1 MDSTK
6 LKYLFQ
12 KHKDKCLVALSIA
25 VTIGIGTGV
34 YFAFFHD
41 KDDKGKNET
50 LFDKNIKLADA
61 IVTGDKSGKVSLL
74 NTESGDELD
83 SLSLGDGKGNTFK
96 FSRSKN
102 LDSVYAYNQKNH
114 TFFEITVNGK
124 QLKKTEIVS
133 VTDALVEFDSFQS
146 DGKNIVF
153 LSPDK
158 KELTHI
164 KDKSS
169 YKKYASTEEISDF
182 LVDKG
187 QLVFATNNF
196 IHSVDLKDEK
206 EKKIEIGDN
215 TTGLFAVKNE
225 IIAYNKFGNGK
236 EDSIVLRLRTD
247 DLYVKEMHKFESNRV
262 EPLVPDGDD
271 ETLIYS
277 QKINE
282 KTHPK
287 QVIQVL
293 NNKDKFKK
301 DVRPFQTPNNR
312 KIVDYE
318 KNNSVASKGYVYS
331 KKGTRLEITDIRGEQ
346 IVYTLDVPKEF
357 AMPIIK

>member
-1 MDSTK
+1 MNSTK

-25 VTIGIGTGV
+25 VTIGIGTGA
-34 YFAFFHD
+34 YFIFFHD
-41 KDDKGKNET
+41 NDDKGKKET

-61 IVTGDKSGKVSLL
+61 IITGNKNGKVSLL
-74 NTESGDELD
+74 HTKSGDELD
-83 SLSLGDGKGNTFK
+83 SISLGDSKGNEFK

-102 LDSVYAYNQKNH
+102 LDSVYAYNKNSH
-114 TFFEITVNGK
+114 TFYEITVDGK
-124 QLKKTEIVS
+124 KLKKKEIVS
-133 VTDALVEFDSFQS
+133 VSDALVEFDTFQS
-146 DGKNIVF
+146 DGKNVVL
-153 LSPDK
+153 LSSDR

-164 KDKSS
+164 KDKST
-169 YKKYASTEEISDF
+169 YKKYVSLEEVGEF

-187 QLVFATNNF
+187 QLVFSTSNF
-196 IHSVDLKDEK
+196 IHSADLKSEK
-206 EKKIEIGDN
+206 ETKIEIGDN

-225 IIAYNKFGNGK
+225 IIAYNKFGTGK
-236 EDSIVLRLRTD
+236 EDSIVLRLKPN
-247 DLYVKEMHKFESNRV
+247 DLYVKEMHKLGSNRV

-277 QKINE
+277 QKVNE

-287 QVIQVL
+287 QLIQVL
-293 NNKDKFKK
+293 NSKDGFRK
-301 DVRPFQTPNNR
+301 DVRPFKTPDNR
-312 KIVDYE
+312 KVVDYD

-331 KKGTRLEITDIRGEQ
+331 KKGSRLEITDIRGENLA
-346 IVYTLDVPKEF
+346 YTLDVSKEF